1 MDTIFGNTGMFMFN
15 SEFMKTQY
23 RMYANDTYK
32 ILTSLPDI
40 TSSNYK
46 EELEK
51 KYAMCEAI
59 SIDFAIMEKT
69 DKLFVIPS
77 DFGWDDVG
85 SWMSIERYLVK
96 DESGNI
102 IKGEVK
108 AENSKNN
115 TVFTTTK
122 PVVLFCSMLKD
133 CLLSK
138 QKKQLL
144 WERETL

>member
-1 MDTIFGNTGMFMFN
+1 
-15 SEFMKTQY
+15 
-23 RMYANDTYK
+23 
-32 ILTSLPDI
+32 
-40 TSSNYK
+40 
-46 EELEK
+46 
-51 KYAMCEAI
+51 MCEAI

-122 PVVLFCSMLKD
+122 PVVLLDAEGLFVI
-133 CLLSK
+133 
-138 QKKQLL
+138 
-144 WERETL
+144 ETEETIVVGKRDSLNKVHELRNK